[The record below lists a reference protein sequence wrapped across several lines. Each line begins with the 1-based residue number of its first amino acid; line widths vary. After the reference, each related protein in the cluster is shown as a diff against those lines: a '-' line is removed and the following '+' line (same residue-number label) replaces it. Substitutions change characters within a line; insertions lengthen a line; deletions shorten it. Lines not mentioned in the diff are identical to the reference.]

1 MNKKLYYLFFALALV
16 SCERPAI
23 ENTAQLKLMLKAEGI
38 SRISDVS
45 VTAHDI
51 NMNRDYTDT
60 TLTMTLPLGYYDL
73 AVTAKGDGQPI
84 TAYKRG
90 VSLSQDCAV
99 ELVADFVRAGDDHL
113 YWRRFSIPEQK
124 RRKASVITAISTS
137 SLSTIPQI
145 RFPRMV

>member
-1 MNKKLYYLFFALALV
+1 MIKKQLYYIFIALCLI
-16 SCERPAI
+16 SCEQPSLQD
-23 ENTAQLKLMLKAEGI
+23 TARMTISLKAEGI
-38 SRISDVS
+38 TTISDLS

-90 VSLSQDCAV
+90 IALTQNISVPM
-99 ELVADFVRAGDDHL
+99 EADFVKAGGS
-113 YWRRFSIPEQK
+113 RI
-124 RRKASVITAISTS
+124 
-137 SLSTIPQI
+137 I
-145 RFPRMV
+145 RSY